1 VVQAMMCTS
10 RHGLCG
16 LVLICLCF
24 CGCFGTFMVTQTPST
39 VKVKEGESVD
49 ITCCW
54 NNNIP
59 WPKVKWFKDKRAIHV
74 NSTGKIHLTETRTPN
89 CSVLT
94 ITNTYK
100 NDTGIYICEV
110 TQDIP
115 QLCHVNGTGTNLTY
129 QEDKGIKNTLN
140 TEEEERHLE
149 ERDEPTGHERELE
162 ERDEPTGHE
171 RDLEERDEPTGHER
185 DLEERDE
192 PTGHERDLEERD
204 EPTGQ
209 ETQLEERDELTGQE
223 TQLEE
228 RDEPGH
234 ERQLEERDEPIGQE
248 RQLKER
254 DELTGHER
262 ELEERDEKRM
272 RAEQKGWRR
281 SGEHGSQTWGTPG
294 GDDEDV
300 NVTIMPVSTT
310 EATTTVLDSNTMLLG
325 SVSSVMG
332 LICICACLTAWKLS
346 RKGQRAER
354 IVIREGPPSE
364 EEEPNISE
372 EEQSSRGSTHWCMVP
387 VYESYFDLQR
397 NDDQES
403 AVENTG
409 SDTSEKTG
417 SA

>member
-1 VVQAMMCTS
+1 MMCTS

-39 VKVKEGESVD
+39 VKVKEGESVH

-54 NNNIP
+54 NNNIT

-110 TQDIP
+110 IQDIPQLCHVKGTGTNLTYQEDKGCFGTFMVTQTPSTVKVKEGESVHINCCWNENITWPKVKWFKDKRAIHVNSTGKIHLTETRTPNCSVLTITNTYKNGTGIYICEVIQDIP

-129 QEDKGIKNTLN
+129 QEDN
-140 TEEEERHLE
+140 
-149 ERDEPTGHERELE
+149 
-162 ERDEPTGHE
+162 
-171 RDLEERDEPTGHER
+171 
-185 DLEERDE
+185 
-192 PTGHERDLEERD
+192 
-204 EPTGQ
+204 
-209 ETQLEERDELTGQE
+209 
-223 TQLEE
+223 
-228 RDEPGH
+228 
-234 ERQLEERDEPIGQE
+234 
-248 RQLKER
+248 
-254 DELTGHER
+254 
-262 ELEERDEKRM
+262 
-272 RAEQKGWRR
+272 
-281 SGEHGSQTWGTPG
+281 
-294 GDDEDV
+294 V